1 MSPRSTPT
9 RKATRSL
16 SWLGFLVLVL
26 IAVLT
31 GGVLWGG
38 ASFIPKLALDLEGG
52 TQIILEAQVSDSSD
66 VSQEQLDQAVSII
79 RQRVNASGVTEAEV
93 TTEGG
98 RNIVV
103 AIPGVADQETR
114 DRVTSTAKLS
124 FRPVLVA
131 GEPSNEFVG
140 EDGQATPYPSPEAT
154 VPNEPTA
161 APTDASDNSWITPR
175 LQQEYQAFDCDAER
189 GEAADAP
196 DDQPIIACE
205 TDGTVKYILGPVEVE
220 GANIS
225 DASAG
230 MGQTQTGATTGQWVV
245 NLEFDGTGTKAFA
258 DVTSRLTGAESPKNQ
273 FAIVLDGEVISAPRS
288 QAVISD
294 GKAQISGNF
303 TEDTSKALADQ
314 LKYGAL
320 PINFTELS
328 SNQISATLGSAQL
341 EIGMIT
347 GLIGLLLVVIYTL
360 FQYRLLGFVTILS
373 LVIAAALTYLVIAI
387 LGWREGYRL
396 SLAGIAGLIV
406 AIGFTVDSFIVY
418 FERIRDE
425 LRDGRGLESA
435 VEAGWKRAARTIYS
449 AKGINLLAAVVL
461 YVLAVGNV
469 RGFAFTLGVTT
480 LIDVLVVVI
489 FTHPMLQLLAQT
501 RFFSSGHPLSG
512 LDPEALGAVYRG
524 RAQFRSPVSA
534 KRSKIASSSKEAQKR
549 QTIAERKKAE
559 LTSTGSAKN
568 DEKDS

>member
-1 MSPRSTPT
+1 MSPRSTPS
-9 RKATRSL
+9 RQATRSL
-16 SWLGFLVLVL
+16 SWLGFIFIVLIGVLV
-26 IAVLT
+26 

-38 ASFIPKLALDLEGG
+38 ASYVPKLALDLEGG
-52 TQIILEAQVSDSSD
+52 TQIILEAQVEDSST

-114 DRVTSTAKLS
+114 DRVTATAKLS
-124 FRPVLVA
+124 FRPVIMA

-140 EDGQATPYPSPEAT
+140 EDGQSTPYPSPAPT

-161 APTDASDNSWITPR
+161 KPTDASDDSWITEK
-175 LQQEYQAFDCDAER
+175 LQQEYQAFDCDAEHD
-189 GEAADAP
+189 GANAP
-196 DDQPIIACE
+196 ADQPLIACE
-205 TDGTVKYILGPVEVE
+205 ADGTVKYILGPVEVE

-225 DASAG
+225 DATAG
-230 MGQTQTGATTGQWVV
+230 METTQTGATTGQWVV
-245 NLEFDGTGTKAFA
+245 NLEFNKVGAKSFA
-258 DVTSRLTGAESPKNQ
+258 DVTSRLTGKEPPKNQ

-288 QAVISD
+288 MAVISD

-303 TEDTSKALADQ
+303 TEDSAKALADQ

-320 PINFTELS
+320 PINFKEIS

-341 EIGMIT
+341 EIGLIT

-360 FQYRLLGFVTILS
+360 FQYRLLGFVTIFS
-373 LVIAAALTYLVIAI
+373 LIIAGALTYLVIAI
-387 LGWREGYRL
+387 LSWREGYRL
-396 SLAGIAGLIV
+396 SMAGIAGLIV

-435 VEAGWKRAARTIYS
+435 VEAGWKRARRTIYS

-480 LIDVLVVVI
+480 IIDVLIVVV

-524 RAQFRSPVSA
+524 RAQFRTPVAA

-549 QTIAERKKAE
+549 QTIAERKRAE
-559 LTSTGSAKN
+559 LSSAGSKN
-568 DEKDS
+568 EEKDS